1 MQIAIFSS
9 CPPPPAECAWGS
21 FHSSAP
27 NPYML
32 YGALIA
38 GPSRDDSYTDDR
50 GDFVSNEVAT
60 DYNAGFQGALA
71 GK

>member
-1 MQIAIFSS
+1 
-9 CPPPPAECAWGS
+9 
-21 FHSSAP
+21 
-27 NPYML
+27 ML